1 MKKLMR
7 KLDSKFI
14 AAKLRF
20 DEIMSNENGMETLE
34 TVIVVILAIVVAGAV
49 ITMIGKNQ
57 DDGIL
62 KLIYTKIKDAID
74 EIFKTT

>member
-1 MKKLMR
+1 MR

-20 DEIMSNENGMETLE
+20 DDLMSNEDGMETLE

-49 ITMIGKNQ
+49 ITMIGK
-57 DDGIL
+57 DKDEGIL
-62 KLIYTKIKDAID
+62 HLIYSKIENAIN
-74 EIFKTT
+74 EIFKTS